1 MRYAALLASFA
12 LIACA
17 EVPQHV
23 ELQPEAENGDFAY
36 ETPSAEA
43 YKEVGKVTGLAEGT
57 DEEATTVAA
66 KNDLRNKAAALGATL
81 VTIDEN
87 VGQAV
92 PLTKRLRVKLVGRAY
107 KPAD

>member
-1 MRYAALLASFA
+1 MRLAALASLV

-17 EVPQHV
+17 AVPEHV
-23 ELQPEAENGDFAY
+23 ELQPEAENVEFAY
-36 ETPSAEA
+36 ETPSTDA
-43 YKEVGKVTGLAEGT
+43 YKEVGKVTGIAEGA
-57 DEEATTVAA
+57 DEEAVTVSA
-66 KNDLRNKAAALGATL
+66 KNDLRNKAAALGATM

-92 PLTKRLRVKLVGRAY
+92 PLTNRLRVKLVGRAY